1 MSSLLKLPAPALLAI
16 LSLLV
21 VCLGTASLSLPMA
34 SAGTVTFSDAFFT
47 ATSAVTVTGLTVVET
62 GTAYTLFGQI
72 IIAILIQ
79 LGGMGLMTCAVFVL
93 SSLGAQIGFAPREM
107 LREEMGLSVLG
118 NLFDIIRV
126 IFKTLLVIEV
136 IGAIVLAFVFVPEF
150 GWAEGVWH
158 SIFHSISA
166 TNNAG
171 FSLFSDSFAGYINE
185 PIVIFTLSSQF
196 VLAGLGFAVIS
207 DVLVLRRW
215 RRYSFHARLMLWG
228 TFGLILLSY
237 ILYGLLEWNNP
248 ATLGGLETVGSKL
261 TTIWFEVVTPR
272 TAGFN
277 IVNTSAVHDST
288 ASLLMVLM
296 FIGGGSTST
305 AGGIKVT
312 SFCILLLWGLSLIR
326 RSNTVHIFGYRVD
339 GSQGRNIPALLLA
352 ALMIVASASLA
363 IVSTHDVA
371 ILPAT
376 FEVVSALGT
385 VGLSQGLTPDLNN
398 FGRLVICFT
407 MLIGRVGPLALGFYL
422 SARVNHDGVY
432 PEGEVYFG

>member
-93 SSLGAQIGFAPREM
+93 SSLGAQIGFAPREI

-185 PIVIFTLSSQF
+185 PIVIFTLSAQF
-196 VLAGLGFAVIS
+196 VIAGLGFAVIS
-207 DVLVLRRW
+207 DVLILRKW
-215 RRYSFHARLMLWG
+215 EHYSFHARLMLWG
-228 TFGLILLSY
+228 SFGLIIVSY
-237 ILYGLLEWNNP
+237 CFYGWLEWNNP
-248 ATLGGLETVGSKL
+248 QTLAGLDGVGYKL
-261 TTIWFEVVTPR
+261 GAIWFEIVTPR

-277 IVNTSAVHDST
+277 VIETSAVHEAT
-288 ASLLMVLM
+288 AVLIMALM

-312 SFCILLLWGLSLIR
+312 GFCILLLWIISLTR
-326 RSNTVHIFGYRVD
+326 RSKELHIFGCRVD
-339 GSQGRNIPALLLA
+339 GSQGCKAFALVAVALLCVALGSFALA
-352 ALMIVASASLA
+352 LTHEASL
-363 IVSTHDVA
+363 IS
-371 ILPAT
+371 AT
-376 FEVVSALGT
+376 FEVISALGT
-385 VGLSQGLTPDLNN
+385 VGLSQGLTPDLND
-398 FGRLVICFT
+398 FGRLIICLT
-407 MLIGRVGPLALGFYL
+407 MLIGRIGPLALGFYL
-422 SARVNHDGVY
+422 SDRTRQNGTY